1 MKKSILAA
9 VSGAIFLLPPLMTA
23 HAAGTAASDAAIS
36 DCIRVIAQQER
47 YSARRTEGA
56 ERLALIKAL
65 GKIKMTCIKGEIEQ
79 AYKDAAKLQLAPQQ
93 ASTD

>member
-1 MKKSILAA
+1 MKKTVLAA
-9 VSGAIFLLPPLMTA
+9 AFGAIFLFPLHTSA
-23 HAAGTAASDAAIS
+23 QAAQPAASNAEIN

-65 GKIKMTCIKGEIEQ
+65 GKIKMACINGEIKQ